1 MPYRVAVLLFQN
13 PVHDKKLIWFQCRNA
28 EARGGCGQDQ
38 GDVIFLHTSYIRKT
52 AENIGNSKTIHAI
65 IKALVIQT
73 KRKSGFRRLSGY
85 GVGKGTEASAEVPFS
100 FVGQLNEPLVTGRGE
115 R

>member
-1 MPYRVAVLLFQN
+1 MPHRAAVLLFQN
-13 PVHDKKLIWFQCRNA
+13 PVNDKNLIGFQGRNS
-28 EARGGCGQDQ
+28 EARGGCGQNQ
-38 GDVIFLHTSYIRKT
+38 RHVIFLHISYNTKT
-52 AENIGNSKTIHAI
+52 AENIGNLRKIYAI
-65 IKALVIQT
+65 INSLVIQT

-100 FVGQLNEPLVTGRGE
+100 FVGQLTEPLVSGRGD